1 MKAMGIFMDMALL
14 NELNCLITSV
24 TQSTTSNTASH
35 TKIDTSQIE
44 SNTITTTVVTPN
56 LEELSSSAPA
66 AISTEDSTT
75 PTTSET
81 HDTTL
86 PATHIRIP
94 LKSTPIKV
102 ESIENSS
109 PPAAPAQPTTPT
121 RTRPPAAPAPA
132 QPTTPTPTRT
142 RPSAEP
148 APAQP
153 TTTTS
158 SPSLLSA
165 VDKKKESAREALAA
179 FHRKSIGET
188 SQHVIKPMYL
198 NPVRKN
204 LPHICGEPLVDDL
217 VCLAYINVNGGNL
230 DKAASIF
237 QLICN
242 YRSDVP
248 SALIGSGM
256 HVTALLL
263 PTSLTT
269 TTTTT
274 TVLTCIIL
282 VLYHNFSIRLQYVI
296 L

>member
-44 SNTITTTVVTPN
+44 SNTTTTTTVLTPN

-66 AISTEDSTT
+66 AIPAEDSTK
-75 PTTSET
+75 PTTTES
-81 HDTTL
+81 HDATL
-86 PATHIRIP
+86 PTTHIRIP
-94 LKSTPIKV
+94 LKNTPIKV

-109 PPAAPAQPTTPT
+109 
-121 RTRPPAAPAPA
+121 PPAAPAPA

-142 RPSAEP
+142 RPSAAP
-148 APAQP
+148 VPAQP
-153 TTTTS
+153 TTTTTTTTTP

-165 VDKKKESAREALAA
+165 VDKKKESAREALSA

-263 PTSLTT
+263 PL
-269 TTTTT
+269 
-274 TVLTCIIL
+274 LL
-282 VLYHNFSIRLQYVI
+282 LLLH
-296 L
+296 